1 MLLRLRT
8 IALSLL
14 ALLVFGGAGAVRAAD
29 DAPTVMFLL
38 DGSGSMWGPFGNERR
53 SKFEIG
59 RETLA
64 QTLARI
70 RPDARMGLSSFG
82 HRRRGYCGDVEV
94 IVPPDANNLEK
105 ITTPLPKLNA
115 NGMGPVALGL
125 RETAKA
131 IATAVPATIVMI
143 HDDVDNCSPDTC
155 VAAAEIAK
163 ANPNLA
169 IYSIGLGI
177 GPQKLQQ
184 MSCVA
189 NATHG
194 RAYDAQDTAGLNSAL
209 DEILKLANLEPNAA
223 PATAQE
229 QTSKKEPA
237 AAPPP
242 AGPPGLYLTAGL
254 GPDSATLES
263 PMRWRITK
271 AGPDG
276 EVIRETRAA
285 ALVEKLPP
293 GTYEVEA
300 RLGLANAHQSVD
312 VSADA
317 PTSVRLNLN
326 AGVLKMLAR
335 AAKTAQPLPTP
346 VFTVTPVDGGDS
358 KKSAAP
364 LWIGRETQPEIVL
377 PAGDYKVGAEDGLA
391 RQEQT
396 VKIAPATGTTFD
408 AMLATGRL
416 ELTAA
421 RGNGS
426 DPADVSA
433 PGVTFIVYEDD
444 PDSPQGRREVTRS
457 AAPSPTFTLPAGTYY
472 VTARMGGSE
481 LKEQLALGAG
491 DAVKRTF
498 AFNLAHLKLSAKID
512 GAPSLDALP
521 LTYTVFRLDGE
532 PREVVRTQAKE
543 PDLELSAGRYRVE
556 AALGATNVR
565 AAAEVTLTA
574 GQAQKIA
581 LKLDAGRVTLR
592 LASEQAASGGD
603 VFWEVRDDKKQF
615 VLRSS
620 EPQPTAL
627 LAPGRYIVTSETRD
641 KQLRSAFELKA
652 RETRTFDVGG

>member
-14 ALLVFGGAGAVRAAD
+14 ALFVLGGADAVRAAD

-64 QTLARI
+64 QTIARI

-131 IATAVPATIVMI
+131 IATAVPAAIVMI

-194 RAYDAQDTAGLNSAL
+194 RAYDAQDTAGLISAL
-209 DEILKLANLEPNAA
+209 DEILKLANLEPNA
-223 PATAQE
+223 
-229 QTSKKEPA
+229 
-237 AAPPP
+237 
-242 AGPPGLYLTAGL
+242 
-254 GPDSATLES
+254 
-263 PMRWRITK
+263 
-271 AGPDG
+271 
-276 EVIRETRAA
+276 
-285 ALVEKLPP
+285 
-293 GTYEVEA
+293 
-300 RLGLANAHQSVD
+300 
-312 VSADA
+312 
-317 PTSVRLNLN
+317 
-326 AGVLKMLAR
+326 
-335 AAKTAQPLPTP
+335 
-346 VFTVTPVDGGDS
+346 
-358 KKSAAP
+358 
-364 LWIGRETQPEIVL
+364 
-377 PAGDYKVGAEDGLA
+377 
-391 RQEQT
+391 
-396 VKIAPATGTTFD
+396 APATGTTFD

-426 DPADVSA
+426 DPADVST

-457 AAPSPTFTLPAGTYY
+457 AAPSPSFTLPAGTYY

-556 AALGATNVR
+556 ASLGATNVR
-565 AAAEVTLTA
+565 AAAEVTLTP

-592 LASEQAASGGD
+592 LASEQGSSAGD

-652 RETRTFDVGG
+652 GETRTFDVGG

>member
-1 MLLRLRT
+1 MPLRPRT
-8 IALSLL
+8 IALSFL
-14 ALLVFGGAGAVRAAD
+14 ALAAIGFGGAPHAAEQT
-29 DAPTVMFLL
+29 PTVMFLL
-38 DGSGSMWGPFGNERR
+38 DGSGSMWGPLGNERR
-53 SKFEIG
+53 AKFEIS

-70 RPDARMGLSSFG
+70 RPDARLGLSSFG

-105 ITTPLPKLNA
+105 ITAPLLKLNA
-115 NGMGPVALGL
+115 TGMGPIALGL

-131 IATAVPATIVMI
+131 IGAAAPATIVMI

-155 VAAAEIAK
+155 AAATDIAK

-169 IYSIGLGI
+169 IYSIGLGL

-184 MSCVA
+184 MSCVT

-194 RAYDAQDTAGLNSAL
+194 RAYDAQDSAGLNSAIG
-209 DEILKLANLEPNAA
+209 EILKLADLEPGAA
-223 PATAQE
+223 PAVVQDQA
-229 QTSKKEPA
+229 SKKEQ

-242 AGPPGLYLTAGL
+242 EAPPGLYLTAGL

-263 PMRWRITK
+263 PVRWRITK

-285 ALVEKLPP
+285 ALIEKVPP

-300 RLGLANAHQSVD
+300 RLGLASTHQSVD
-312 VSADA
+312 VKADT
-317 PTSVRLNLN
+317 PTSVRLDLN

-335 AAKTAQPLPTP
+335 AAKTAPPLPAP
-346 VFTVTPVDGGDS
+346 VFTVTPVDGGEA
-358 KKSAAP
+358 KKGAAP
-364 LWIGRETQPEIVL
+364 LWISREAQPEIVL
-377 PAGDYKVGAEDGLA
+377 PAGEYKVSAEDGLA

-396 VKIAPATGTTFD
+396 VKIAAATGTTFD

-426 DPADVSA
+426 DAADIAA

-444 PDSPQGRREVTRS
+444 PDAPQGRREVTRS
-457 AAPSPTFTLPAGTYY
+457 AAPSPVFTLPAGTYY
-472 VTARMGGSE
+472 VTARASGAE
-481 LKEQLALGAG
+481 TKEQTAIGAG
-491 DAVKRTF
+491 DVVKKTLPL
-498 AFNLAHLKLSAKID
+498 NLAHLKLSAKAD
-512 GAPSLDALP
+512 GAPSLEAMP

-532 PREVVRTQAKE
+532 PREVMRTQTKE
-543 PDLELSAGRYRVE
+543 PDLELAAGRYRIE
-556 AALGATNVR
+556 AGLGATNVR
-565 AAAEVTLTA
+565 AAAEVMLTA
-574 GQAQKIA
+574 GQAQKVA

-592 LASEQAASGGD
+592 LADAQGASAGD
-603 VFWEVRDDKKQF
+603 VFWEVRDDKRQP
-615 VLRSS
+615 VMRSS

-641 KQLRSAFELKA
+641 KQLQGAFELKA
-652 RETRTFDVGG
+652 GETRTLDIGG

>member
-14 ALLVFGGAGAVRAAD
+14 ALLALGGTGAVWAANEV
-29 DAPTVMFLL
+29 PTVMFLL

-94 IVPPDANNLEK
+94 IVPPDPNNLEK
-105 ITTPLPKLNA
+105 ITAPLPKLNA

-131 IATAVPATIVMI
+131 IGTAVPATIVMI

-155 VAAAEIAK
+155 IAAAEIAK

-194 RAYDAQDTAGLNSAL
+194 RAYDAQDMAGLNSAL
-209 DEILKLANLEPNAA
+209 DEILKLANLEPNAS
-223 PATAQE
+223 PAAAQE
-229 QTSKKEPA
+229 QTSKKKQA

-242 AGPPGLYLTAGL
+242 QAPPGLYLTAGL

-263 PMRWRITK
+263 PVRWLITK

-276 EVIRETRAA
+276 DVIRETRAA

-293 GTYEVEA
+293 GAYEVEA

-312 VSADA
+312 VSANA

-346 VFTVTPVDGGDS
+346 VFTVTPVDGG
-358 KKSAAP
+358 KAP

-377 PAGDYKVGAEDGLA
+377 PAGDYKVSAEDGLA

-416 ELTAA
+416 GLTAA

-426 DPADVSA
+426 DPADISA

-498 AFNLAHLKLSAKID
+498 AFNLAHLILSAKIE
-512 GAPSLDALP
+512 GAPSPDAPP
-521 LTYTVFRLDGE
+521 LTYTIFRLDGE

-556 AALGATNVR
+556 SALGATNVR

-574 GQAQKIA
+574 GQAQKIL
-581 LKLDAGRVTLR
+581 LKLGAGRVTLR
-592 LASEQAASGGD
+592 LASEQAATAVD

-641 KQLRSAFELKA
+641 KQLRSAFELKVG
-652 RETRTFDVGG
+652 ETRTFDVGG

>member
-1 MLLRLRT
+1 MPLRFFT

-14 ALLVFGGAGAVRAAD
+14 ALIAIAGTSAARAAGE
-29 DAPTVMFLL
+29 APTVMILL
-38 DGSGSMWGPFGNERR
+38 DGSGSMWGPLGNDRR
-53 SKFEIG
+53 SKFEVS

-64 QTLARI
+64 QTLARV
-70 RPDARMGLSSFG
+70 RPDARLGLSSFG
-82 HRRRGYCGDVEV
+82 HRRRGYCADVEV

-105 ITTPLPKLNA
+105 VTTPLAKLNA
-115 NGMGPVALGL
+115 NGMGPVAMGL

-131 IATAVPATIVMI
+131 IGTAAPATIVMI
-143 HDDVDNCSPDTC
+143 HDDIDNCSPDTC
-155 VAAAEIAK
+155 AAAAEIAK

-169 IYSIGLGI
+169 IYSIGLGL

-189 NATHG
+189 NATGG
-194 RAYDAQDTAGLNSAL
+194 RAYDAQDIAGLNAAL
-209 DEILKLANLEPNAA
+209 DEIVKLANLEPGGV
-223 PATAQE
+223 PAGPKD
-229 QTSKKEPA
+229 QTSKKED
-237 AAPPP
+237 AAPAPE
-242 AGPPGLYLTAGL
+242 APPGLYLTAGL

-263 PMRWRITK
+263 PVRWRIAK

-276 EVIRETRAA
+276 EVVLETRAA
-285 ALVEKLPP
+285 AVVQKVPP
-293 GTYEVEA
+293 GNYEVEA
-300 RLGLANAHQSVD
+300 RLGLASAHKTVE
-312 VSADA
+312 VKADG
-317 PTSVRLNLN
+317 PTSVRLDLN

-335 AAKTAQPLPTP
+335 AAKNAPPLPSP
-346 VFTVTPVDGGDS
+346 VFTVTAVDGGDS
-358 KKSAAP
+358 KKSATP
-364 LWIGRETQPEIVL
+364 LWIGREAQPEIVL
-377 PAGDYKVGAEDGLA
+377 PAGDYNVSAEDGLA

-396 VKIAPATGTTFD
+396 VKIAAATATTFD

-426 DPADVSA
+426 DQADTGA
-433 PGVTFIVYEDD
+433 DGVTFLVYEDD
-444 PDSPQGRREVTRS
+444 PDASQGRREVTRS
-457 AAPSPTFTLPAGTYY
+457 AAPSAVFTLAAGTYY
-472 VTARMGGSE
+472 VTARTAAAE
-481 LKEQLALGAG
+481 VKEQIAIGAG
-491 DAVKRTF
+491 DVVKKTL
-498 AFNLAHLKLSAKID
+498 ALNLAHLKLSTKID
-512 GAPSLDALP
+512 GAASLESLP

-532 PREVVRTQAKE
+532 PHEIIRTQAKE

-592 LASEQAASGGD
+592 LADAQGAGAGD
-603 VFWEVRDDKKQF
+603 VFWEVRDDKKQP
-615 VLRSS
+615 VMRSS

-641 KQLRSAFELKA
+641 KQLRSAFEVKA
-652 RETRTFDVGG
+652 GETRTFDIGG

>member
-1 MLLRLRT
+1 MLLRLTT

-14 ALLVFGGAGAVRAAD
+14 ALIVLGGAGAVRAAD

-64 QTLARI
+64 QTLERV

-131 IATAVPATIVMI
+131 IGTAVPATIVLI

-163 ANPNLA
+163 TNPNLA

-209 DEILKLANLEPNAA
+209 DEILKLANLEPNAP

-229 QTSKKEPA
+229 QASKKEQA
-237 AAPPP
+237 AAPSP
-242 AGPPGLYLTAGL
+242 AAPPGLYLTAGL

-263 PMRWRITK
+263 PVCWRITK

-293 GTYEVEA
+293 GAYEVEA

-346 VFTVTPVDGGDS
+346 VFTVTPVDGGDG

-377 PAGDYKVGAEDGLA
+377 PAGDYKVSAEDGLA

-433 PGVTFIVYEDD
+433 PRRDLHRLR
-444 PDSPQGRREVTRS
+444 GRSGLS
-457 AAPSPTFTLPAGTYY
+457 ARAP
-472 VTARMGGSE
+472 R
-481 LKEQLALGAG
+481 G
-491 DAVKRTF
+491 DAVGSPLPHVHATGRHLLRDGAHGRLGVEGAARPRSRRCGEEDVRLQPCTLETLGQNRRRTL
-498 AFNLAHLKLSAKID
+498 ARRPAAHLHGLPSRRRAARGRAHAGE
-512 GAPSLDALP
+512 GARSRALRGALP
-521 LTYTVFRLDGE
+521 RRGRTRRHERARRRRGHADGG
-532 PREVVRTQAKE
+532 
-543 PDLELSAGRYRVE
+543 AG
-556 AALGATNVR
+556 
-565 AAAEVTLTA
+565 AE
-574 GQAQKIA
+574 
-581 LKLDAGRVTLR
+581 DRC
-592 LASEQAASGGD
+592 
-603 VFWEVRDDKKQF
+603 
-615 VLRSS
+615 
-620 EPQPTAL
+620 
-627 LAPGRYIVTSETRD
+627 
-641 KQLRSAFELKA
+641 
-652 RETRTFDVGG
+652 